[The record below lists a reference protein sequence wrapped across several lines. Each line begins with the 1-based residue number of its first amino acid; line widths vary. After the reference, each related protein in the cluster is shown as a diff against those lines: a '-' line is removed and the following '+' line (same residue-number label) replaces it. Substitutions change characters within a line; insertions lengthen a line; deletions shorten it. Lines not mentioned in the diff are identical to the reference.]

1 MILKMKYFN
10 KLIHLIVIVPIFFQF
25 KTLEGKTLTIG
36 SFNNW
41 TAYTSLIEKSKT
53 CFLASKPINSLGKYD
68 RNNRDKTY
76 VFVTN
81 IKGATIHE
89 VSVVAGFNYKKNSEV
104 IFNIDG
110 KKTKMFPVDDRAWS
124 ESSKIDRSLVKQMK
138 RGKKLTVTGISSPG
152 NTIKDVY
159 SLSGFTKALSLIDKN
174 CS

>member
-1 MILKMKYFN
+1 MILKMKHFN
-10 KLIHLIVIVPIFFQF
+10 KSIPVIVIILLFFQF

-36 SFNNW
+36 SYNNW

-81 IKGATIHE
+81 IKGTTIHE

-110 KKTKMFPVDDRAWS
+110 KKTKMFPVEDRAWS
-124 ESSKIDRSLVKQMK
+124 KSSKIDSSLVIQMK
-138 RGKKLTVTGISSPG
+138 RCKELTVTGIS
-152 NTIKDVY
+152 
-159 SLSGFTKALSLIDKN
+159 
-174 CS
+174 